1 MFLGLR
7 TVIYP
12 MSDLDAGKAWYTK
25 LLGGEPYFDEPFYV
39 GFDVGGYELGLVP
52 KGDDG
57 SDSEPV
63 TYWGVR
69 DADSALAALIDAGAT
84 LQHDVIDV
92 GESIR
97 VATVREPNGNLFGVI
112 ENPHFVASVNAAS
125 VEGPGR

>member
-57 SDSEPV
+57 SDGEPV
-63 TYWGVR
+63 TYWGVP
-69 DADSALAALIDAGAT
+69 DADVALAALIDAGAT
-84 LQHDVIDV
+84 LQHEVTDV

-112 ENPHFVASVNAAS
+112 ENPHFVACVAGAS
-125 VEGPGR
+125 PDGPGR